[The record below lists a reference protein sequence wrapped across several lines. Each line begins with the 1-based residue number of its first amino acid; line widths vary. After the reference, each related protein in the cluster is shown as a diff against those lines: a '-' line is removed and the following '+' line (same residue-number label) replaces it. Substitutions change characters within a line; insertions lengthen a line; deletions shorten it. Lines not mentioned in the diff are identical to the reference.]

1 MMIEEEKMKFFID
14 RLLEK
19 IEEKNSR
26 ICVGLDPHLDLMPE
40 SVLEAKLLDDFEKNK
55 KQIADAVYQFNKNII
70 DSVKEYTAVVKP
82 QMAFYEKI
90 GIPGLKALWKTI
102 DYAKNKGLIVL
113 LDGKRNDIGS
123 TASAYAEAYL
133 SESKKS
139 ADSLTINPYLG
150 SDGIIPFLENRS
162 KGAFALLKTSNPSS
176 GDLQDLRLEGGKK
189 VYQKTGELLTAIGE
203 DYLGRYGYSN
213 LAAVVGATY
222 PEELAE
228 IRSDFPSLFF
238 LIPGYGA
245 QGGGAEDIKDGFDK
259 KGRGAVVNSSR
270 GINFAYRKDEF
281 EEFGENNY
289 AEASGAAAEKMKSEI
304 NSVLGL

>member
-14 RLLEK
+14 RLLEE

-40 SVLEAKLLDDFEKNK
+40 SVLDPKLLDNIEKNQQ
-55 KQIADAVYQFNKNII
+55 QIADAVYQFNSNII
-70 DSVKEYTAVVKP
+70 DAVEEYTAVVKP

-90 GIPGLKALWKTI
+90 GIPGLETLWKTI
-102 DYAKNKGLIVL
+102 DYAKNKGLIIL

-123 TASAYAEAYL
+123 TASAYAQAYL
-133 SESKKS
+133 SESKNS

-176 GDLQDLRLEGGKK
+176 GDLQDLLLEDGKK
-189 VYQKTGELLTAIGE
+189 VYQKIGELLTKIGE
-203 DYLGRYGYSN
+203 DYLGRNGYSN

-281 EEFGENNY
+281 KEFGEANY
-289 AEASGAAAEKMKSEI
+289 AEAAGKAAENMKSEI
-304 NSVLGL
+304 NRVLGL

>member
-14 RLLEK
+14 RLLDE

-40 SVLEAKLLDDFEKNK
+40 SVLDPKPLDNFEKNQQ
-55 KQIADAVYQFNKNII
+55 QIADAVYQFNQNII
-70 DSVKEYTAVVKP
+70 DAVNEYTAVVKP

-90 GIPGLKALWKTI
+90 GIPGLEALWKTI

-123 TASAYAEAYL
+123 TASAYAQAYL
-133 SESKKS
+133 SESKNS

-176 GDLQDLRLEGGKK
+176 GDLQDLLLEDGKK
-189 VYQKTGELLTAIGE
+189 VYQKIGELLTKIGE
-203 DYLGRYGYSN
+203 DYLGRNGYSN

-281 EEFGENNY
+281 KEFGEANY
-289 AEASGAAAEKMKSEI
+289 AEAAGKAAENMKSEI
-304 NSVLGL
+304 NRVLGL

>member
-14 RLLEK
+14 RLLEE

-26 ICVGLDPHLDLMPE
+26 ICVGLDPHLDLIPE
-40 SVLEAKLLDDFEKNK
+40 SVLDPKLLDNIEKNQQ
-55 KQIADAVYQFNKNII
+55 QIADAIYQFNSNII
-70 DSVKEYTAVVKP
+70 DAVEEYTAVVKP

-90 GIPGLKALWKTI
+90 GIPGLETLWKTI
-102 DYAKNKGLIVL
+102 DYAKNKGLIIL

-123 TASAYAEAYL
+123 TASAYAQAYL
-133 SESKKS
+133 SESKNS

-176 GDLQDLRLEGGKK
+176 GDLQDLLLEDGKK
-189 VYQKTGELLTAIGE
+189 VYQKIGELLTKIGE
-203 DYLGRYGYSN
+203 DYLGRNGYSN

-281 EEFGENNY
+281 KEFGEANY
-289 AEASGAAAEKMKSEI
+289 AEAAGKAAENMKSEI
-304 NSVLGL
+304 NRVLGL

>member
-1 MMIEEEKMKFFID
+1 MKFFID
-14 RLLEK
+14 RLLEE

-26 ICVGLDPHLDLMPE
+26 ICVGLDPHLDLIPE
-40 SVLEAKLLDDFEKNK
+40 SVLDPKLLDNIEKNQQ
-55 KQIADAVYQFNKNII
+55 QIADAIYQFNSNII
-70 DSVKEYTAVVKP
+70 DAVEEYTAVVKP

-90 GIPGLKALWKTI
+90 GIPGLETLWKTI
-102 DYAKNKGLIVL
+102 DYAKNKGLIIL

-123 TASAYAEAYL
+123 TASAYAQAYL
-133 SESKKS
+133 SESKNS

-176 GDLQDLRLEGGKK
+176 GDLQDLLLEDGKK
-189 VYQKTGELLTAIGE
+189 VYQKIGELLTKIGE
-203 DYLGRYGYSN
+203 DYLGRNGYSN

-281 EEFGENNY
+281 KEFGEANY
-289 AEASGAAAEKMKSEI
+289 AEAAGKAAENMKSEI
-304 NSVLGL
+304 NRVLGL

>member
-14 RLLEK
+14 RLLEE

-40 SVLEAKLLDDFEKNK
+40 SVLDQQLLKKKKKNQQ
-55 KQIADAVYQFNKNII
+55 QIADAVYQFNKNII
-70 DSVKEYTAVVKP
+70 DAVKEYTAVVKP

-176 GDLQDLRLEGGKK
+176 GDLQDLRLEDGKK
-189 VYQKTGELLTAIGE
+189 VYQKIGELLTMIGE
-203 DYLGRYGYSN
+203 DYLGRHGYSN

-281 EEFGENNY
+281 EEFGEDNY
-289 AEASGAAAEKMKSEI
+289 AEAAGAAAEKMKSEI
-304 NSVLGL
+304 NRVLGL

>member
-14 RLLEK
+14 RLLEE

-26 ICVGLDPHLDLMPE
+26 ICVGLDPHLDLIPE
-40 SVLEAKLLDDFEKNK
+40 SVLDPKLLDNIEKNQQ
-55 KQIADAVYQFNKNII
+55 QIADAVYQFNSNII
-70 DSVKEYTAVVKP
+70 DAVEEYTAVVKP

-90 GIPGLKALWKTI
+90 GIPGLETLWKTI
-102 DYAKNKGLIVL
+102 DYAKNKGLIIL

-123 TASAYAEAYL
+123 TASAYAQAYL
-133 SESKKS
+133 SESKNS

-176 GDLQDLRLEGGKK
+176 GDLQDLLLEDGKK
-189 VYQKTGELLTAIGE
+189 VYQKIGELLTKIGE
-203 DYLGRYGYSN
+203 DYLGRNGYSN

-281 EEFGENNY
+281 KEFGEANY
-289 AEASGAAAEKMKSEI
+289 AEAAGKAAENMKSEI
-304 NSVLGL
+304 NRVLGL